1 MKSSEQQCSLLFSRS
16 NFKKQKCGETRNP
29 VDLPLMRSKLYRQK
43 SLSDSDRDFYLEQT
57 VELGVDLVCDGSEVF
72 GAVFVVEVVGFD
84 DEDLAFVVGDPLL
97 VAVVEVAEVLDADAL
112 FIVASALLDL
122 RHEGRDGGL
131 QVDEEIRL
139 ADHRHHQIK
148 EVLVGVEG
156 PV

>member
-1 MKSSEQQCSLLFSRS
+1 M
-16 NFKKQKCGETRNP
+16 
-29 VDLPLMRSKLYRQK
+29 
-43 SLSDSDRDFYLEQT
+43 
-57 VELGVDLVCDGSEVF
+57 GVDLVGDGGEVF

-148 EVLVGVEG
+148 EVHVGVEV